1 MNYFELELKAI
12 SENEKF
18 ARNVVAT
25 FVIPLNPTVSELDDI
40 KTSVSEAVTNC
51 IVHGYDYNND
61 KPIHI
66 RAEIVNDCVT
76 IIIRD
81 YGKGIENIE
90 QAMQPFYTTR
100 ANDDRSGMGFTVM
113 QSFMDT
119 ITVDSVLGEGT
130 TVTMTRKINNDY
142 DEVVDA

>member
-18 ARNVVAT
+18 ARNVVAS

-40 KTSVSEAVTNC
+40 KTAVSEAVTNC
-51 IVHGYDYNND
+51 IVHGYNYQTD

-66 RAEIVNDCVT
+66 RAEIQEDNVK

-81 YGKGIENIE
+81 YGNGIENIE
-90 QAMQPFYTTR
+90 QAMQPFFTTK

-113 QSFMDT
+113 QSFMD
-119 ITVDSVLGEGT
+119 SVLVQSEIGKGT
-130 TVTMTRKINNDY
+130 TVIMTRKINNDY
-142 DEVVDA
+142 NEVLNA

>member
-40 KTSVSEAVTNC
+40 KTAVSEAVTNC
-51 IVHGYDYNND
+51 IVHGYDYKTD

-66 RAEIVNDCVT
+66 RAEIIDNCIK

-81 YGKGIENIE
+81 YGSGIENIE

-113 QSFMDT
+113 QSFMDS
-119 ITVDSVLGEGT
+119 ISVESKVGEGT
-130 TVTMTRKINNDY
+130 TVTMTRKIINDY
-142 DEVVDA
+142 VEVVNA

>member
-40 KTSVSEAVTNC
+40 KTAVSEAVTNC
-51 IVHGYDYNND
+51 IVHGYDYKTD

-66 RAEIVNDCVT
+66 RAEIVDNSVK

-81 YGKGIENIE
+81 YGSGIENIE

-113 QSFMDT
+113 QSFMDS
-119 ITVDSVLGEGT
+119 ISVESVVGEGT
-130 TVTMTRKINNDY
+130 TVTMTRKIINDY
-142 DEVVDA
+142 DEVVNA